1 MAALDIKLNVHPD
14 LLVVGMI
21 IDAAPVLSPR
31 VVSLP
36 KKREKFCQMA
46 EKGFPQTIII
56 GSVCMCVSAD
66 AAQCM
71 RGGKGD
77 FL

>member
-21 IDAAPVLSPR
+21 VDAAPVLSPG

-36 KKREKFCQMA
+36 KKKEKFCQMA
-46 EKGFPQTIII
+46 EKGFAHT
-56 GSVCMCVSAD
+56 
-66 AAQCM
+66 
-71 RGGKGD
+71 
-77 FL
+77 